1 MWTRVS
7 AGHPLTSR
15 AFIRRQASRNLGVA
29 GACGTLAGIGS
40 AQPGCNSVN
49 QGALAVS
56 ADATPGVQRSPVNL
70 CEFGSGSTQIWHLEP
85 AASSETSA
93 HTDLCTPPSTLPTE
107 DHQPRRHDPTLWLGH
122 PVLSGVQVIYHV

>member
-49 QGALAVS
+49 QGGTRCICRCYS
-56 ADATPGVQRSPVNL
+56 RSP
-70 CEFGSGSTQIWHLEP
+70 EESGESLRVWQRVHSDLASRTGGFFRDECTYRPVYTTEHTAYGRSPATST
-85 AASSETSA
+85 
-93 HTDLCTPPSTLPTE
+93 
-107 DHQPRRHDPTLWLGH
+107 
-122 PVLSGVQVIYHV
+122 